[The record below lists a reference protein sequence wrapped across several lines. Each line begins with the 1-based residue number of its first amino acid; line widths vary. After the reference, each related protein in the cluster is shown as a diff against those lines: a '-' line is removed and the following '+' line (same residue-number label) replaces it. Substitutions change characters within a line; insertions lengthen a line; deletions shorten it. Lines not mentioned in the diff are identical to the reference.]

1 MRVGTRPARIRAD
14 SDQTLTRIAAMD
26 IGVYDA
32 KARFS
37 ELVRAV
43 EAGGEVTIT
52 RHGRPVARLVPVAP
66 PEAAGAE
73 WAERVRA
80 LRREIGHVATGEE
93 IVEWI
98 REGRERR

>member
-1 MRVGTRPARIRAD
+1 M
-14 SDQTLTRIAAMD
+14 LTRIAAMD

-37 ELVRAV
+37 ELIRAV
-43 EAGGEVTIT
+43 EAGGAVTIT
-52 RHGRPVARLVPVAP
+52 RHGRPVARIVPVEPAVG
-66 PEAAGAE
+66 AGSD
-73 WAERVRA
+73 WAVRVRA
-80 LRREIGHVATGEE
+80 LRREIGHVATGDE

>member
-1 MRVGTRPARIRAD
+1 
-14 SDQTLTRIAAMD
+14 MD

-52 RHGRPVARLVPVAP
+52 RHGRPVARLVPVGDT
-66 PEAAGAE
+66 AGREREVAE
-73 WAERVRA
+73 FLARVRA
-80 LRREIGHVATGEE
+80 LRAGVTDPPTGEE
-93 IVEWI
+93 IVRWI
-98 REGRERR
+98 REGRERGDGGGNG

>member
-1 MRVGTRPARIRAD
+1 
-14 SDQTLTRIAAMD
+14 MD
-26 IGVYDA
+26 VGVYDA

-37 ELVRAV
+37 ELIRAV

-52 RHGRPVARLVPVAP
+52 RHGRPVARIVPIAP
-66 PEAAGAE
+66 AEGAGGA

-80 LRREIGHVATGEE
+80 LRREIGHVASGDE

-98 REGRERR
+98 REGREPR